1 VDERMSDPPRGAFPH
16 QHGDP
21 RTLSERI
28 DAQLRER
35 IEEAI
40 EMAAL
45 ELLVENRKRRD
56 APAPEATSASDR
68 DEFRRL
74 AQRLL
79 EHLDRALAPLAP
91 APPARGAAAATPP
104 DPVPALAR
112 QVSLARTVPDY
123 WQRLDTLRR
132 EFAQGVL
139 SGDAPQPGWL
149 QRLFRR

>member
-1 VDERMSDPPRGAFPH
+1 VTDLPRGAFPH

-45 ELLVENRKRRD
+45 ELLVESRKRRD
-56 APAPEATSASDR
+56 APAPDADSASDR
-68 DEFRRL
+68 EEFQRL

-79 EHLDRALAPLAP
+79 EHLDRSLASLAP
-91 APPARGAAAATPP
+91 APPRSGRTVVA
-104 DPVPALAR
+104 DPVPALGR
-112 QVSLARTVPDY
+112 QVGLARSVPDY
-123 WQRLDTLRR
+123 WQRLDALRQ

-139 SGDAPQPGWL
+139 SDVAVQPSWL

>member
-1 VDERMSDPPRGAFPH
+1 MSDLPRGAFPH

-45 ELLVENRKRRD
+45 ELLVESRKRRE
-56 APAPEATSASDR
+56 APAPEADSASDR
-68 DEFRRL
+68 DEFQRL

-79 EHLDRALAPLAP
+79 EHVDRSLASLAT
-91 APPARGAAAATPP
+91 APPRSARPAAA
-104 DPVPALAR
+104 DPVPALGR
-112 QVSLARTVPDY
+112 QVSLARSVPDY
-123 WQRLDTLRR
+123 WQRLDTLRQ

-139 SGDAPQPGWL
+139 SGDTAQPGWL
-149 QRLFRR
+149 QRLFGR

>member
-1 VDERMSDPPRGAFPH
+1 MSDLPRGAFPH

-45 ELLVENRKRRD
+45 ELLVESRKRRE
-56 APAPEATSASDR
+56 APAPEATSTRDR
-68 DEFRRL
+68 EEFQRL

-79 EHLDRALAPLAP
+79 EHVDRSLAPLAT
-91 APPARGAAAATPP
+91 APPRSTGTTAA
-104 DPVPALAR
+104 DPVPALGR
-112 QVSLARTVPDY
+112 LVSLARTVPDY
-123 WQRLDTLRR
+123 WQRLDALRQ

-139 SGDAPQPGWL
+139 SGDAAQPGWL
-149 QRLFRR
+149 QRLFGR